1 MQFYGERM
9 ALAVSPPWSEAVV
22 KTIAVIRNDTKKVDQ
37 EFSRSEINARNDVD
51 KL

>member
-1 MQFYGERM
+1 M
-9 ALAVSPPWSEAVV
+9 LCSSIVSPPWSEAVV